1 MTRLFTKRPAAIL
14 VFMAGIVCPLAAFA
28 QLAPAFVPKPR
39 ITQIASVIASVAQAE
54 LRGTVLDEGG
64 QPLAG
69 VVISALGSTSTFA
82 VSDRSGRF
90 TLRDLPAGPYLVRA
104 HLQGYV
110 PARARI
116 VQIATAA
123 RDIAIALT
131 RVQDASDPPQ
141 ILQAGVGG
149 IEPADPS
156 SAGNDT
162 EDHSELAW
170 RLRHLRRS
178 VLKDVDGAIATTGG
192 GSFMDDSL
200 AAFARAVGNPVRVA
214 SDFIADRPLNG
225 QINLLTST
233 SFDRPQNLFSTQG
246 GIPSSLAFVS
256 LTAPT
261 ATGTW
266 NVRGG
271 TTQGDL
277 STWVVA
283 GSYSWQPAGAS
294 HQSRAGMSY
303 AMQRYLGGNADA
315 LAAVADGR
323 RNAGEIYAFDNW
335 TIASRLD
342 VSYGARYARYDYL
355 AKENLLSPKASV
367 TVTPLPDASLR
378 VRGTVSRRERAPGAE
393 EFLPPSTGMWLPPG
407 RTFSPASTRFGFRP
421 ERIDHVEIAAEQPLA
436 NDILVGVRAFRQQVS
451 DQIVTLF
458 GVSLPDTAGSK
469 IGHYYVGTSGDV
481 DVRGWGASLSR
492 TVADGVRASVDYTQS
507 DADWLRPSAGSA
519 GVALVTPS
527 VIRRQFEQLRDL
539 TTSVE
544 SEVPGVDTRVFVIYK
559 INSGFAGSDATR
571 LRPHLGTRF
580 DVQVSQALPFLN
592 FTSAQWEMV
601 VAVRNLF
608 HEELL
613 DASVYDE
620 LQVVRP
626 PKHIVGGVTVRF

>member
-1 MTRLFTKRPAAIL
+1 MTRLFTKRPAAVL

-28 QLAPAFVPKPR
+28 QVAPAFAPHPR
-39 ITQIASVIASVAQAE
+39 ITQIASVAQAE
-54 LRGTVLDEGG
+54 LRGTVLDERG

-69 VVISALGSTSTFA
+69 VVISALGGTSAFA
-82 VSDRSGRF
+82 VSDRNGRF

-116 VQIATAA
+116 VQITTAA
-123 RDIAIALT
+123 RDISIALT
-131 RVQDASDPPQ
+131 RVQGASDQPQ

-149 IEPADPS
+149 IEPADAS
-156 SAGNDT
+156 SAGTDT
-162 EDHSELAW
+162 EDHSEIAW
-170 RLRHLRRS
+170 RLRHLKRS
-178 VLKDVDGAIATTGG
+178 VLKDVDGAIAAAG
-192 GSFMDDSL
+192 GSFMEDSL
-200 AAFARAVGNPVRVA
+200 AALGRAVGNPVRVA
-214 SDFIADRPLNG
+214 SDFIAELPLNG

-233 SFDRPQNLFSTQG
+233 SFDRPQDLFSTQG
-246 GIPSSLAFVS
+246 GMPSSLAFVS

-277 STWVVA
+277 STWIVA
-283 GSYSWQPAGAS
+283 GSYSWRPAGAS
-294 HQSRAGMSY
+294 HQYRAGMSY

-315 LAAVADGR
+315 LAAMADGR

-355 AKENLLSPKASV
+355 AKETLLSPKASV

-378 VRGTVSRRERAPGAE
+378 VRGTVSRRELAPGAE

-407 RTFSPASTRFGFRP
+407 RTFSPASTRFGFSP

-436 NDILVGVRAFRQQVS
+436 NDVVVGVRAFRQQVS

-458 GVSLPDTAGSK
+458 GVSLPDTAGSR
-469 IGHYYVGTSGDV
+469 IGHYYVGNSGDV

-507 DADWLRPSAGSA
+507 DANWLRPSAGSA

-539 TTSVE
+539 TTSLE

-559 INSGFAGSDATR
+559 INSGFAGSDATT
-571 LRPHLGTRF
+571 LRPHVGTRF

-592 FTSAQWEMV
+592 FTSAQWEMI

-608 HEELL
+608 REELL